1 MRVSHLLSNT
11 LKLQRCVSK
20 YLCKPNAHRSVAML
34 MTQHPLSAQ
43 AGLSIE
49 GCNAMSHYILG
60 VSTSSSMT
68 KASIVKRRIA

>member
-1 MRVSHLLSNT
+1 MCVSCLLPNT
-11 LKLQRCVSK
+11 LKLQHCVSR
-20 YLCKPNAHRSVAML
+20 YPRKPNAHRSVAML

-60 VSTSSSMT
+60 VSTSFSIT
-68 KASIVKRRIA
+68 KVSIVKRRIA